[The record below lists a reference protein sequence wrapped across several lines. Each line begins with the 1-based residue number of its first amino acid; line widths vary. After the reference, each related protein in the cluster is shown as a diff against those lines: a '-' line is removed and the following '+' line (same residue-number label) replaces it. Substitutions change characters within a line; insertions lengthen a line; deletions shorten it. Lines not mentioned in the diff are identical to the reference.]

1 MTYNPEL
8 RIPFGYGTAYTSLG
22 ELRDWLLVHH
32 HLEYVR
38 RLLAWL
44 SHKGG
49 FIGVGGGFREVQP
62 DKDGFAPEGKSFHQ
76 DQHYSDGF
84 VGAAA
89 VDLVVRNGS
98 NVHRAPRWDEVPAQ
112 GGAEAKTWGL
122 HCNVPG
128 EPWHMQPIEIDG
140 WQSWKDAGSP
150 APEKNYPIPG
160 ESAPQP
166 IVNPEEDDMSRWI
179 IARTSDTGDRFLASP
194 GPRRGAFHVESEVQ
208 RNYPFA
214 ASDDGQAF
222 ALTANG
228 DGKLVTSWG
237 QVPKIPEASA
247 LAYMGKEV

>member
-1 MTYNPEL
+1 MAYNPEL
-8 RIPFGYGTAYTSLG
+8 RVPFGYGTARIALG

-32 HLEYVR
+32 HPEFVR

-44 SHKGG
+44 THKGG
-49 FIGVGGGFREVQP
+49 FIGVGGGYREVQP
-62 DKDGFAPEGKSFHQ
+62 DKDGFAPDGQSFHQ

-89 VDLVVRNGS
+89 VDLVVVNGGQ
-98 NVHRAPRWDEVPAQ
+98 VHRAPRWSEVPAQ
-112 GGAEAKTWGL
+112 GSAEAKTWGL
-122 HCNVPG
+122 HCNVST
-128 EPWHMQPIEIDG
+128 EPWHMQCIEHDG
-140 WQSWKDAGSP
+140 WQSWKNAGSP
-150 APEKNYPIPG
+150 APAPNYPLPG
-160 ESAPQP
+160 ESTPPP
-166 IVNPEEDDMSRWI
+166 IDSEEDDMSRWI

-194 GPRRGAFHVESEVQ
+194 RPRGGAYHVSSEVQ

-222 ALTANG
+222 ALTADG

-237 QVPKIPEASA
+237 QAPKIPQAAA